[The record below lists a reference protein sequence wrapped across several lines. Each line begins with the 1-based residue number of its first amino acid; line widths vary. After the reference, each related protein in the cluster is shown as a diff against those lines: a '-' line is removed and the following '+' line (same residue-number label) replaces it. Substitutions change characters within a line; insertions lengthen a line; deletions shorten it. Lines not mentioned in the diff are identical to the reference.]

1 MPKRLSLSRLI
12 SNEAG
17 GSLAPVLIAL
27 AVGVLLL
34 SPFLAHVST
43 RMLAARGAE
52 GSLDA
57 QYAGDSGIEYAIW
70 RLSHDA
76 TYAANVNLAYPG
88 PYPAPAERIMVNQ
101 VTTGVQSTVITP
113 PGWSRAADAP
123 AGVGQGGA
131 LAGTSNGLVYGL
143 QGSGG
148 TFWRYSTGTD
158 SWLARANAPGD
169 PKKRDGM
176 TVATTSSVY
185 VLPQAKD
192 EFWRYNVS
200 SDSWS
205 SPPTVA
211 EPPKNG
217 DKGGVLAYDN
227 HRYIFGLFDANKDN
241 FFTYDT
247 WNNIWE
253 QRADFADKL
262 GDGMSLA
269 FAAGYVYAFQ
279 GGNGDGFYRYNPTS
293 DSWTTRAAA
302 PGAVSR
308 GGSLVYTGGNYLY
321 AFAGGGTEFWRY
333 SLSGGTWTTP
343 SPSPTFSV
351 GSGGSLAYAGGDYLY
366 AFEGGGS
373 PNFWMY
379 LVSSPIYDIT
389 STAGGMT
396 TRVRVRIGGPGNA
409 TVIWWVIQ

>member
-1 MPKRLSLSRLI
+1 MPKRLSLSLLV
-12 SNEAG
+12 SDQAG

-34 SPFLAHVST
+34 SPFLANVST
-43 RMLAARGAE
+43 RMLAGRGAE
-52 GSLDA
+52 SEMARL
-57 QYAGDSGIEYAIW
+57 YAGDSGIEYAIW
-70 RLSHDA
+70 RLGNDA
-76 TYAANVNLAYPG
+76 AYASNVINAYPN
-88 PYPAPAERIMVNQ
+88 PYPATPEQITVNETATGIQ
-101 VTTGVQSTVITP
+101 TTVVTR

-123 AGVGQGGA
+123 AGVGQGGG
-131 LAGTSNGLVYGL
+131 LAGTSGGLVYGL

-148 TFWRYSTGTD
+148 TFWRYSTASDAWVARTD
-158 SWLARANAPGD
+158 APGD

-176 TVATTSSVY
+176 TAVSSTSVY
-185 VLPQAKD
+185 VLPEAKD
-192 EFWRYNVS
+192 QFWRFNVAS
-200 SDSWS
+200 NTWS

-211 EPPKNG
+211 SPPKNG
-217 DKGGVLAYDN
+217 DKGGSLAYDSN
-227 HRYIFGLFDANKDN
+227 RYIYGLFDANSDN
-241 FFTYDT
+241 FWRYDT
-247 WNNIWE
+247 WNNTWG
-253 QRADFADKL
+253 QRADFPDML
-262 GDGMSLA
+262 GDGMGLVYAGGYFYALQGGNRGGFFRYNVSSDTWTTLTSAPGNVSQGGSLVYGGGS
-269 FAAGYVYAFQ
+269 FLYAFQ
-279 GGNGDGFYRYNPTS
+279 GGS
-293 DSWTTRAAA
+293 SA
-302 PGAVSR
+302 
-308 GGSLVYTGGNYLY
+308 
-321 AFAGGGTEFWRY
+321 FWRY

-343 SPSPTFSV
+343 SPSPPFSV